1 MTWPNVI
8 RIDHEYRPQL
18 TLDTD
23 KVKRLVL
30 DAYQTPM
37 IAELAPMMFQHWRS
51 DVRIWSPTQAA
62 G

>member
-1 MTWPNVI
+1 LEPVADRRAQYELSWPNVI

-18 TLDTD
+18 TLDTS

-37 IAELAPMMFQHWRS
+37 IAELSS
-51 DVRIWSPTQAA
+51 DD
-62 G
+62 